1 MDEIYKYITTPS
13 PYAVG
18 SVQHWSSS
26 CRVGRCVD
34 VDTRVQGTH
43 NIHVVDASIVAPL
56 SVNPQFGV
64 MVAAEKGA
72 ERLLAVWG

>member
-1 MDEIYKYITTPS
+1 M
-13 PYAVG
+13 
-18 SVQHWSSS
+18 
-26 CRVGRCVD
+26 D